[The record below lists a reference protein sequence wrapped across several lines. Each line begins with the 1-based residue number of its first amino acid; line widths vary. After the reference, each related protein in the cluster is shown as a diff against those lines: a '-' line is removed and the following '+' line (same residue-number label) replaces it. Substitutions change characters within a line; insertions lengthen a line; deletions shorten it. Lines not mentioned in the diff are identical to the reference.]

1 MLLREVME
9 LLEEQS
15 PLYYACDWDN
25 SGLLAGRSNQDI
37 RKIYIALDASDEAVE
52 EAVLEDAPSADL
64 WRNEARCCRGFYRK
78 APYETDRK

>member
-1 MLLREVME
+1 MLLKEVME

-52 EAVLEDAPSADL
+52 EAVLEEADL
-64 WRNEARCCRGFYRK
+64 LLTHHPLIFGGMKRVVAEDFIAL
-78 APYETDRK
+78 

>member
-37 RKIYIALDASDEAVE
+37 RKIYIALT
-52 EAVLEDAPSADL
+52 LRMKR
-64 WRNEARCCRGFYRK
+64 WKRRFWKKRICC
-78 APYETDRK
+78 